1 MVSVCNFA
9 VGVVCFLPVCSMT
22 VKADWAPDFKPG
34 TPYNFGPSALVP
46 KWSEVN
52 AGEWTFN
59 YEGALAKAK
68 AEGKYT
74 LLLFAGLFASWLL
87 PLLGVTEHRTL
98 VWLSGFLARL
108 ISSVVNFTL
117 NKAFVFKMKGSTGH
131 AALRYALL
139 CVLIICLSN
148 LGVQLLTALGMARW
162 IAKLLCD
169 TLLYF
174 VSYNF
179 QNRWVFSEK
188 GDQK

>member
-1 MVSVCNFA
+1 
-9 VGVVCFLPVCSMT
+9 
-22 VKADWAPDFKPG
+22 
-34 TPYNFGPSALVP
+34 
-46 KWSEVN
+46 
-52 AGEWTFN
+52 
-59 YEGALAKAK
+59 
-68 AEGKYT
+68 
-74 LLLFAGLFASWLL
+74 
-87 PLLGVTEHRTL
+87 
-98 VWLSGFLARL
+98 
-108 ISSVVNFTL
+108 
-117 NKAFVFKMKGSTGH
+117 MKGSTGH